1 MPCYNLNKQ
10 EKEKTTMNQLD
21 ATNETKSFMKG
32 TYQDNK
38 LDKSN
43 ELNDSMTINESS
55 RDEFEQTLH
64 TLGGSNNA

>member
-1 MPCYNLNKQ
+1 
-10 EKEKTTMNQLD
+10 MNQLD